1 MPFWKNAHL
10 ILKIPQISLMSI
22 EQIKIW
28 IKAARLRTLPLS
40 ISGIVAGNA
49 LGVQDSN
56 FSWLLFF

>member
-1 MPFWKNAHL
+1 
-10 ILKIPQISLMSI
+10 MSI

-49 LGVQDSN
+49 FDKYVVVSPFN
-56 FSWLLFF
+56 NAFLFVNKNSS